1 MMSILSDV
9 ANLRVPIEFV
19 LFGLTLAGVAV
30 FHHRTL
36 RVSLI
41 GLGAIVLYKL
51 LFTGFESGPGFSGL
65 AASFV
70 HEWVI
75 LMNLLALLTGFA
87 LLADFFE
94 ASKLPAV
101 LPRFLPHNWKGGF
114 LLLALVWVLSS
125 FLDNIAGA
133 LIGGAIAHQVF
144 RAKVHVAF
152 IVAIVAASNAGGAWT
167 VVGDTTTTMMW
178 IAGVP
183 PSHVFHAIIA
193 ASVSLFIFGV
203 PAAIAQEKFSPLIAR
218 SESLHRVDWTRVGVV
233 GFILMLAIATN
244 VLVNSKFPEGA
255 GRFPFIGAAVWIA
268 IAVCAFARRPNWKLL
283 PGAFRGSLFL
293 LALVMA
299 AALMPVKH
307 LPSPSWQTAFGL
319 GFLSAVFDNIP
330 LTALALKQGGYDWGV
345 LAFSVGFG
353 GSMVWFGSSSG
364 VALCNMYPESR
375 SVGQWIRHG
384 WAIPLSYAIS
394 FFIML
399 AFWGWQPKPPS
410 RPELAVVKFRSSA
423 GSDMKSGRYECFFHV
438 CRLQLN

>member
-1 MMSILSDV
+1 LTMSIFASV
-9 ANLRVPIEFV
+9 ADFPVPIEFV
-19 LFGLTLAGVAV
+19 LFGLTLVGIAV

-41 GLGAIVLYKL
+41 GVGAIVLYKL
-51 LFTGFESGPGFSGL
+51 FFTKFQFDSGLNGL
-65 AASFV
+65 AASFA

-75 LMNLLALLTGFA
+75 LTNLLALLTGFA
-87 LLADFFE
+87 LLADYFE
-94 ASKLPAV
+94 KSHLPAV
-101 LPRFLPHNWKGGF
+101 LPKFLPHNWKGGF
-114 LLLALVWVLSS
+114 VLLALVWVLSS

-144 RAKVHVAF
+144 RAKVHIAF
-152 IVAIVAASNAGGAWT
+152 IAAIVAASNAGGAWS

-178 IAGVP
+178 ITGIP

-193 ASVSLFIFGV
+193 ATVSLFIFGV
-203 PAAIAQEKFSPLIAR
+203 PAAMVQQKYSPLIAR
-218 SESLHRVDWTRVGVV
+218 SESLHRVDWPRVGIV
-233 GFILMLAIATN
+233 GFILVLAITTN
-244 VLVNSKFPEGA
+244 VFVNSEFPEKA
-255 GRFPFIGAAVWIA
+255 DHFPFIGAAVWVA
-268 IAVCAFARRPNWKLL
+268 IGVAALARRPNWKLL
-283 PGAFRGSLFL
+283 SRAFGGSLFL

-299 AALMPVKH
+299 AALMPVEQ

-345 LAFSVGFG
+345 LAFTVGFG

-384 WAIPLSYAIS
+384 WAIPIAYVVG

-399 AFWGWQPKPPS
+399 AFWGWHPETVQSKPGLATVESKFPPKTLSLPK
-410 RPELAVVKFRSSA
+410 R
-423 GSDMKSGRYECFFHV
+423 
-438 CRLQLN
+438 

>member
-1 MMSILSDV
+1 MLSIAFAV
-9 ANLRVPIEFV
+9 ANLPVPIEFL
-19 LFGLTLAGVAV
+19 LFGLTLIGVAL

-41 GLGAIVLYKL
+41 GLGAIILYKL
-51 LFTGFESGPGFSGL
+51 LFAGFEFGPGLGGL
-65 AASFV
+65 AASFM

-94 ASKLPAV
+94 ASHLPAV
-101 LPRFLPHNWKGGF
+101 LPKLFPRDWKGGF
-114 LLLALVWVLSS
+114 VLLVLVWVLSS

-144 RAKVHVAF
+144 RAKVHIAFVA
-152 IVAIVAASNAGGAWT
+152 AIVAASNAGGAWS
-167 VVGDTTTTMMW
+167 VIGDTTTTMMW
-178 IAGVP
+178 IAGIP

-193 ASVSLFIFGV
+193 ATVSLFIFGV
-203 PAAIAQEKFSPLIAR
+203 PAAIVQQKFSPLMNK
-218 SESLHRVDWTRVGVV
+218 SEPLDRVDWTRVGVV
-233 GFILMLAIATN
+233 AFVLVLAIATN
-244 VLVNSKFPEGA
+244 VSVNARFREIA
-255 GRFPFIGAAVWIA
+255 DQFPFIGVAVWIA
-268 IAVCAFARRPNWKLL
+268 IAICAFARRPNWELL
-283 PGAFRGSLFL
+283 PHAFRGSLFL

-330 LTALALKQGGYDWGV
+330 LTALALKQDGYDWGV
-345 LAFSVGFG
+345 LAFTVGFG
-353 GSMVWFGSSSG
+353 GSMIWFGSSSG

-375 SVGQWIRHG
+375 SVGLWIRHG
-384 WAIPLSYAIS
+384 WAIPLSYVVS

-399 AFWGWQPKPPS
+399 AFWGWHPKTARPKSQPT
-410 RPELAVVKFRSSA
+410 AVERQFGHTAR
-423 GSDMKSGRYECFFHV
+423 HV
-438 CRLQLN
+438 FSKRIEVDGLHA

>member
-1 MMSILSDV
+1 VTWILSNV
-9 ANLRVPIEFV
+9 ANFPVPIEFL
-19 LFGLTLAGVAV
+19 LFGITLVGVAV

-51 LFTGFESGPGFSGL
+51 LFTGFEFGPGLSGL
-65 AASFV
+65 AASFG

-75 LMNLLALLTGFA
+75 LTNLLALLTGFA

-94 ASKLPAV
+94 MSHLPAV
-101 LPRFLPHNWKGGF
+101 LPKFLPRNWKGGF
-114 LLLALVWVLSS
+114 ALLALVWVLSS

-133 LIGGAIAHQVF
+133 LIGGAVAHQVF
-144 RAKVHVAF
+144 RAKVHIAF
-152 IVAIVAASNAGGAWT
+152 IAAIVAASNAGGAWS

-178 IAGVP
+178 IAGIP
-183 PSHVFHAIIA
+183 PSHVFHGIIA
-193 ASVSLFIFGV
+193 ATTSLFIFGV
-203 PAAIAQEKFSPLIAR
+203 PAAIAQQKFSPLTIR
-218 SESLHRVDWTRVGVV
+218 SEPFYRVDWMRVSVV
-233 GFILMLAIATN
+233 AFILVLVIGTN
-244 VLVNSKFPEGA
+244 VVVNSEFPEKA
-255 GRFPFIGAAVWIA
+255 EHFPFIGAAGWIA
-268 IAVCAFARRPNWKLL
+268 IAACAFARRPNWELL
-283 PGAFRGSLFL
+283 PHAFRGSLFL

-307 LPSPSWQTAFGL
+307 LPSPSWRTAFGL
-319 GFLSAVFDNIP
+319 GFLSAIFDNIP

-345 LAFSVGFG
+345 LAFTVGFG

-384 WAIPLSYAIS
+384 WAIPVSYVVS

-399 AFWGWQPKPPS
+399 AFWGWHPKTA
-410 RPELAVVKFRSSA
+410 RPLSEPASVEA
-423 GSDMKSGRYECFFHV
+423 GNPQH
-438 CRLQLN
+438 

>member
-1 MMSILSDV
+1 LSNV
-9 ANLRVPIEFV
+9 ANFPVPIEFL
-19 LFGLTLAGVAV
+19 LFGITLVGVAV

-51 LFTGFESGPGFSGL
+51 LFTGFEFGPGLSGL
-65 AASFV
+65 AGSFR

-75 LMNLLALLTGFA
+75 LTNLLALLTGFA

-94 ASKLPAV
+94 TSRLPAV
-101 LPRFLPHNWKGGF
+101 LPKFLPHNWKGGF
-114 LLLALVWVLSS
+114 ALLALVWVLSS

-133 LIGGAIAHQVF
+133 LIGGAVAHQVF
-144 RAKVHVAF
+144 RAKVHIAF
-152 IVAIVAASNAGGAWT
+152 VVAIVAASNAGGAWS

-178 IAGVP
+178 IAGIP
-183 PSHVFHAIIA
+183 PSHVFHAVIA
-193 ASVSLFIFGV
+193 ATVSLFIFGV
-203 PAAIAQEKFSPLIAR
+203 PAAIAQQRFSPLTVR
-218 SESLHRVDWTRVGVV
+218 SEPFYRIDWTRASIVA
-233 GFILMLAIATN
+233 FILVLVIATN
-244 VLVNSKFPEGA
+244 VVVNSEFPENVDH
-255 GRFPFIGAAVWIA
+255 FPFLGAAVWIA
-268 IAVCAFARRPNWKLL
+268 IAACAFARRPKWELL
-283 PGAFRGSLFL
+283 PQAFRGALFL

-319 GFLSAVFDNIP
+319 GFLSAIFDNIP
-330 LTALALKQGGYDWGV
+330 LTALALKQDGYDWGV
-345 LAFSVGFG
+345 LAFAVGFG

-384 WAIPLSYAIS
+384 WAIPVSYVVS

-399 AFWGWQPKPPS
+399 AFWGWHPKMA
-410 RPELAVVKFRSSA
+410 RPLSEPATVEA
-423 GSDMKSGRYECFFHV
+423 GNPGTRTVICVGR
-438 CRLQLN
+438 

>member
-65 AASFV
+65 AALFA

-144 RAKVHVAF
+144 RAKVHAAF

-178 IAGVP
+178 IAGIP

-193 ASVSLFIFGV
+193 ATVSLFIFGV
-203 PAAIAQEKFSPLIAR
+203 PAAIAQQKFSPLMAR
-218 SESLHRVDWTRVGVV
+218 SELLQRVDRTCVGVV
-233 GFILMLAIATN
+233 AFILLLAIATN
-244 VLVNSKFPEGA
+244 VFVNSKFPENA
-255 GRFPFIGAAVWIA
+255 DHFPFIGVAAWVG
-268 IAVCAFARRPNWKLL
+268 V
-283 PGAFRGSLFL
+283 
-293 LALVMA
+293 
-299 AALMPVKH
+299 AALGFPV
-307 LPSPSWQTAFGL
+307 
-319 GFLSAVFDNIP
+319 
-330 LTALALKQGGYDWGV
+330 
-345 LAFSVGFG
+345 
-353 GSMVWFGSSSG
+353 
-364 VALCNMYPESR
+364 
-375 SVGQWIRHG
+375 
-384 WAIPLSYAIS
+384 
-394 FFIML
+394 
-399 AFWGWQPKPPS
+399 PP
-410 RPELAVVKFRSSA
+410 
-423 GSDMKSGRYECFFHV
+423 
-438 CRLQLN
+438 

>member
-1 MMSILSDV
+1 MRGIPL
-9 ANLRVPIEFV
+9 PIEFV
-19 LFGLTLAGVAV
+19 FFGLTLIGIVI

-36 RVSLI
+36 RVALI
-41 GLGAIVLYKL
+41 GLLAIILYKL
-51 LFTGFESGPGFSGL
+51 VFTGFNTGSGIPGLFGHLS
-65 AASFV
+65 
-70 HEWVI
+70 HEWVV
-75 LMNLLALLTGFA
+75 LSNLLLLLMGFA
-87 LLADFFE
+87 LLADYFE
-94 ASKLPAV
+94 RTNLPAL
-101 LPRFLPHNWKGGF
+101 LPRLLPHDWKGGF
-114 LLLALVWVLSS
+114 ALLTAVWILSS

-133 LIGGAIAHQVF
+133 LIGGATAHRLF
-144 RAKVHVAF
+144 RGKVHIAFVA
-152 IVAIVAASNAGGAWT
+152 AIVAASNAGGAWT

-193 ASVSLFIFGV
+193 AGVSLFIFGV

-218 SESLHRVDWTRVGVV
+218 SGSLHRVDWTRVGVV

-353 GSMVWFGSSSG
+353 GSMVWF
-364 VALCNMYPESR
+364 
-375 SVGQWIRHG
+375 
-384 WAIPLSYAIS
+384 
-394 FFIML
+394 
-399 AFWGWQPKPPS
+399 
-410 RPELAVVKFRSSA
+410 
-423 GSDMKSGRYECFFHV
+423 
-438 CRLQLN
+438 